1 MSDSSSDPH
10 AAGQAAT
17 HAAASETVPAGSDLP
32 VDATLAVA
40 QATAIRAGLPA
51 LEARML
57 LTHVTGLNR
66 TQLITRDTQP
76 LTAEQHAAFIG
87 LLARRLRGEPMA
99 YLIGEREFYGR
110 VFRVTPA
117 VLIPRPDTEIAVQAA
132 LARLPPASTGEPPRV
147 LDLGTGSGILAVT
160 LACERVDADVWATD
174 ISTDAL
180 DIARAN
186 AAALGARVHFLQSDW
201 YRALPGETRFD
212 LIVSNPPYIAAGDPH
227 LSSGDLRFE
236 PVDALTD
243 HADGLTDLAAIVDG
257 ATRRLRA
264 GGWLLM
270 EHGYDQGEHA
280 RALLRDAGFAD
291 VFTDRDL
298 GGNERCS
305 GGRWTGPAR

>member
-1 MSDSSSDPH
+1 MSPSPSGVLPH
-10 AAGQAAT
+10 N
-17 HAAASETVPAGSDLP
+17 
-32 VDATLAVA
+32 ATLAVA
-40 QATAIRAGLPA
+40 QAAAIQAGLPA

-76 LTAEQHAAFIG
+76 LTDSQHAAFTA
-87 LLARRLRGEPMA
+87 LLARRLNGEPMA
-99 YLIGEREFYGR
+99 YLVGQREFYGR
-110 VFRVTPA
+110 VFRVSPA

-132 LARLPPASTGEPPRV
+132 LARLRTGTEASADPPRV

-160 LACERVDADVWATD
+160 IACERPDADVWATD

-201 YRALPGETRFD
+201 YRALPGDARFN

-243 HADGLTDLAAIVDG
+243 HADGLSDLAAIVDG
-257 ATRRLRA
+257 ATQRLHA

-270 EHGYDQGEHA
+270 EHGYDQGEAA
-280 RALLRDAGFAD
+280 RGLLHKAGFAE

-298 GGNERCS
+298 GDNERCS
-305 GGRWTGPAR
+305 GGRWPGPAR